1 MSIPQQPTNIVM
13 SIPDSD
19 IEFLVG
25 VLDSLEV
32 DLEFRVKDM
41 EDTAKHGDIDDI
53 TMLVSTK
60 EAFRTAARLRATM
73 RAAVGWTEEN
83 E

>member
-1 MSIPQQPTNIVM
+1 MSIPQQSTNIVM

-25 VLDSLEV
+25 VLDRLEV

-41 EDTAKHGDIDDI
+41 EEDQKHGDLDDI
-53 TMLVSTK
+53 TMLLTTR
-60 EAFRTAARLRATM
+60 EAFRTAARLSATM

>member
-13 SIPDSD
+13 SMPDSD

-25 VLDSLEV
+25 VLDNLEV
-32 DLEFRVKDM
+32 DLEFRVKKL
-41 EDTAKHGDIDDI
+41 EEEQRHGDLNDVI
-53 TMLVSTK
+53 MLLTTRD
-60 EAFRTAARLRATM
+60 AHMTAARLSATM

>member
-1 MSIPQQPTNIVM
+1 MDIPQKPINIVM

-25 VLDSLEV
+25 VLDDLEV

-41 EDTAKHGDIDDI
+41 EATAKHGDIDDI
-53 TMLVSTK
+53 TMLISTK
-60 EAFRTAARLRATM
+60 EAFRTAARLSATM

>member
-1 MSIPQQPTNIVM
+1 MDIPQKPMNIVM

-25 VLDSLEV
+25 VLDRLEV

-41 EDTAKHGDIDDI
+41 EEDQKHGDLDDI
-53 TMLVSTK
+53 TMLLSTR
-60 EAFRTAARLRATM
+60 EAFRTAARLSATM

>member
-1 MSIPQQPTNIVM
+1 MSM
-13 SIPDSD
+13 PDSD

-25 VLDSLEV
+25 VLDNLEV
-32 DLEFRVKDM
+32 DLEFRVKKL
-41 EDTAKHGDIDDI
+41 EEEQRHGDLNDVI
-53 TMLVSTK
+53 MLLTTRD
-60 EAFRTAARLRATM
+60 AHMTAARLSATM

>member
-1 MSIPQQPTNIVM
+1 MDIPQKPMNIVM
-13 SIPDSD
+13 RIPDSD

-25 VLDSLEV
+25 VLDRLEV

-41 EDTAKHGDIDDI
+41 EEDQKHGDLDDI
-53 TMLVSTK
+53 TMLLSTR
-60 EAFRTAARLRATM
+60 EAFRTAARLSATM

>member
-1 MSIPQQPTNIVM
+1 MDIPQKATNIVM
-13 SIPDSD
+13 SIPDKD

-25 VLDSLEV
+25 VLDDLEV
-32 DLEFRVKDM
+32 ELEFRVKDI

-53 TMLVSTK
+53 IMLMSTK
-60 EAFRTAARLRATM
+60 EAFRTTARLSATM
-73 RAAVGWTEEN
+73 RAAVGWTEDN